1 MRAEERILSAH
12 IALMQ
17 DIRTVAYSGIIMV
30 GKTNVSDDESTAR
43 TNGRDVIYGRQF
55 IDSLSDP
62 EVRALVIHEAKHKMY
77 QHLIIWKK
85 LYEEDADLANR
96 ACDYVINLEI
106 QDLDRTGKLLKLPPD
121 GLVDSRFRG
130 MDTLQVFNILKEDKE
145 SGQGQGGGGSSI
157 DSHDWQNASS
167 MSADEQ
173 QQLSKDIDNA
183 VRTGA
188 LLASK
193 QGGKTERSFEALMT
207 SHVDWREQLRDFV
220 TTTCIGKGDSTWA
233 KPNRRWLQHDVYMPS
248 QISESMASIVI
259 AIDTSGSIDT
269 ETITKALGELIAIC
283 DNVNPEKVDLLYWD
297 TVVAS
302 HEQYTGD
309 YSRILSSTKPKG
321 GGGTE
326 VVCVFD
332 YIWQNNLKPD
342 VCVIITDGYTPY
354 PDSQPIPTLWAM
366 IGSDKVAPFGSTIH
380 IRG

>member
-30 GKTNVSDDESTAR
+30 GKTNVSDDEPTAR

-145 SGQGQGGGGSSI
+145 SGQGGGGSSI

-269 ETITKALGELIAIC
+269 DAITKALGELIAIC

-366 IGSDKVAPFGSTIH
+366 IGSDRVAPFGSTIH